1 MEIIS
6 GEFLQRRGLVVTAM
20 GEGRA
25 KRPNQRTTPQTG
37 WKTTDR
43 FLLQRHRSAVG
54 KQLNRYA
61 LSLDFDQ
68 TMRALN
74 GPNLHWCWKVK
85 FRPLRSVPA
94 FTINWDLQ
102 NNVKREKHFEENIAA
117 ESAASWQQHIN
128 TQKTKNSCLPLPLPL
143 LVTETPFWEHSCT
156 DYCCIWICTWYHS
169 NITHPT
175 CMKHSFEWQNDHDV
189 AFFLINLHTS
199 ENQFR
204 SFAL

>member
-128 TQKTKNSCLPLPLPL
+128 HPEDQKFLSSSTSSSSRYWNPL
-143 LVTETPFWEHSCT
+143 LRAQLHRLLL
-156 DYCCIWICTWYHS
+156 H
-169 NITHPT
+169 
-175 CMKHSFEWQNDHDV
+175 M
-189 AFFLINLHTS
+189 NLHLIPFKHYTFHMYETFIWMAKWS
-199 ENQFR
+199 WCCFFSNKLTHIREPI
-204 SFAL
+204 